1 MKKFLVIADIFLA
14 LMILAGVVFKISK
27 IPSKST
33 FSILNQNYSGRIQNI
48 ELKT

>member
-14 LMILAGVVFKISK
+14 LMILGGAVFKISK

-33 FSILNQNYSGRIQNI
+33 FSILNQNYSGRIQN
-48 ELKT
+48 